1 MATQLSPRWMFPVI
15 SFYVR
20 RLLITNVR
28 RMEIN
33 LHMVNCQIGD
43 RYKGN

>member
-1 MATQLSPRWMFPVI
+1 MATQFSPRWTFPVI

-43 RYKGN
+43 GYKGN

>member
-1 MATQLSPRWMFPVI
+1 MAMQFSPRWTFPVI

-33 LHMVNCQIGD
+33 LYMVNCQIGD